1 MRAQECN
8 RGISSLSGLFFTFHP
23 APSPPEEGEG
33 SVEARGRRRWPPPNR
48 RTPHCGSAEGIPSFF
63 FCLGEA
69 RGWSGTRPGVRP
81 DEAKRKTGCRW
92 FSPGRVLQPGTL
104 RPSPKREH
112 GRALFPGRV
121 SGRRGAVIKSSQR
134 RERLQKGLRCINTQL
149 FHPFIEH
156 SLFPGWECQTNG
168 LEWVWPLLGEV
179 HLLAWGLS
187 GHCTKSGTA
196 SHCTFIGGL
205 HRVPWLWGYMQKIRS
220 NMVQTFA

>member
-121 SGRRGAVIKSSQR
+121 SDAGALLLSRHNVENAFKKGSVASIPSCFILLLSIPFFRGGSAKQMA
-134 RERLQKGLRCINTQL
+134 LNGFGLCWERCI
-149 FHPFIEH
+149 
-156 SLFPGWECQTNG
+156 C
-168 LEWVWPLLGEV
+168 
-179 HLLAWGLS
+179 
-187 GHCTKSGTA
+187 
-196 SHCTFIGGL
+196 
-205 HRVPWLWGYMQKIRS
+205 
-220 NMVQTFA
+220 